1 MKIANKQDSFN
12 QIKKLG
18 LNRVPEIIATKND
31 RQKVEE
37 FFNKY
42 KAPVYVLRDVKHAM
56 GKTYFIHDK
65 NECFKH
71 IDEYN
76 DFFSLAVSIKSYP
89 GRVLIG
95 DIYISGDNV
104 ELTYSI
110 DPEATAR
117 TLDQSIFSTI
127 DDDRFWEVPGFSDL
141 IKYITANNLFDVIVE
156 FAVYKSGVGTKKEK
170 VVIVE
175 LRTDY

>member
-31 RQKVEE
+31 KQKVEE
-37 FFNKY
+37 FFSIY

-65 NECFKH
+65 DECLKH
-71 IDEYN
+71 IDEYK

-89 GRVLIG
+89 GRVLTG

-104 ELTYSI
+104 ELTYST
-110 DPEATAR
+110 DPEATSR
-117 TLDQSIFSTI
+117 TLDQSIFATI
-127 DDDRFWEVPGFSDL
+127 DDDRLWDVPGFSDL
-141 IKYITANNLFDVIVE
+141 IKYVTANNLLDVIVE